1 MSLSPQE
8 KNLEESKRGPVAGSA
23 ARVLPTP
30 IIETTFD
37 FARSCIL
44 LAAIELDLFT
54 WIARGA
60 HSARALAERADAA
73 QSALEKLLGALCAMN
88 FLELAGEDEYHLTP
102 VAERFLVRDRVTYLG
117 DVVLQIR
124 QEWDAWIHLT
134 EVVRTGRSFRRINE
148 ETTGGAFFTQ
158 LSPLLFPIV
167 YPLMQRVC
175 ARLGI
180 GSARKS
186 LQIADLGAGTA
197 PAAIAALELDPG
209 SQAVAIDF
217 AEVLQTARLFA
228 EQHGVQER
236 LTLQSGDLEKIELP
250 AERFDLI
257 FASHTFRLL
266 GAEITR
272 RLIAQSFQALR
283 PGGLLVV
290 IETYNDPD
298 RNTALF
304 PHIVTLNMMVNTRQ
318 GEALVSHHVQ
328 QWLTDAGFQVEV
340 WADLGP
346 DLILVGRR

>member
-8 KNLEESKRGPVAGSA
+8 KALEGRQGSAGA

-54 WIARGA
+54 WLARGVSTV
-60 HSARALAERADAA
+60 HELAERAGAA
-73 QSALEKLLGALCAMN
+73 SAALAKLLGALCAMN
-88 FLELAGEDEYHLTP
+88 FLQQTEQEEYRLTP
-102 VAERFLVRDRVTYLG
+102 VAEHFLVRDRATYLG

-134 EVVRTGRSFRRINE
+134 EVVRSGHSFRRINE
-148 ETTGGAFFTQ
+148 EATGGAFFSQ
-158 LSPLLFPIV
+158 LDPLLFPIV
-167 YPLMQRVC
+167 YPLMKRVC

-180 GSARKS
+180 GSARQS

-197 PAAIAALELDPG
+197 PAAIAALELDPT

-217 AEVLQTARLFA
+217 AEVLPTARSFA
-228 EQHGVQER
+228 QQRGVEER
-236 LTLQSGDLEKIELP
+236 LTLQHGDLEQIELP

-257 FASHTFRLL
+257 FASHIFRLL
-266 GAEITR
+266 GADITR
-272 RLIAQSFQALR
+272 RLIAQSFQALQ
-283 PGGLLVV
+283 PGGQLVV
-290 IETYNDPD
+290 VETYNDPN
-298 RNTALF
+298 RKAALF
-304 PHIVTLNMMVNTRQ
+304 PHIVTLNMMVNTQQ